1 MITQTGKRIISKF
14 LLGQAPSYASYIAVG
29 CGPTPLTTNPTNE
42 QIAEFAN
49 KENLDFEMFRVPI
62 VSRGYVTEDNGDT
75 SIVFTGELPTAERYE
90 ITEVGVFSAA
100 SNPAA
105 GAYDSKNLYSF
116 STTRENWVFNESS
129 TPKSIPE
136 RFEPLDGTDPT
147 NIISV
152 TDKVFYTNS
161 NNRIFTN
168 ADRDQRHETA
178 RYLNTALA
186 VRGDLSATPHVGTY
200 AYSGDSIEI
209 TDVAIDL
216 SKNSPGDELRLA
228 FSLVNKVG
236 VEDPQDL
243 VLPDAVHITVIFSS
257 QDGTQTAIMPVVI
270 ESTDDGVDFATNRY
284 FIAKSRITDLVKTN
298 GFTWSQVDRIK
309 VYATVVDNSAVSNQF
324 YVLLDAL
331 RLENVSS
338 TTPLY
343 GMTGYTVIKTADGD
357 TFVKE
362 ANTTSYIE
370 FRFGL
375 DVQ

>member
-1 MITQTGKRIISKF
+1 MITQTGKRIVSKF

-29 CGPTPLTTNPTNE
+29 CGPKPLSADPTSE
-42 QIAEFAN
+42 QITEFSG
-49 KENLDFEMFRVPI
+49 KEALDFEMFRVPI
-62 VSRGYVTEDNGDT
+62 VSRGYVSENGET
-75 SIVFTGELPTAERYE
+75 SLVFTGELPTAERYE
-90 ITEVGVFSAA
+90 ISEVGIFSAA

-116 STTRENWVFNESS
+116 STTRENWVFNQSS
-129 TPKSIPE
+129 TPTSIPE
-136 RFEPLDGTDPT
+136 RFEPLDGSDPT

-168 ADRDQRHETA
+168 DDRDARHETA
-178 RYLNTALA
+178 RYLNTAL
-186 VRGDLSATPHVGTY
+186 VMRGDVSATTTSGAY
-200 AYSGDSIEI
+200 AYTGDNVEI

-216 SKNSPGDELRLA
+216 SKNSPGDEIKLA
-228 FSLVNKVG
+228 FSVANKVG

-243 VLPDAVHITVIFSS
+243 VSPDAVHITVVFSS
-257 QDGTQTAIMPVVI
+257 QDGSQTAVMPVVI
-270 ESTDDGVDFATNRY
+270 ESTDDGVDFNTNRY
-284 FIAKSRITDLVKTN
+284 FVAKSRITDLVKSN

-309 VYATVVDNSAVSNQF
+309 VYSTVVKNSAVSNQF

-343 GMTGYTVIKTADGD
+343 GLTGYTVIKTETGD

>member
-1 MITQTGKRIISKF
+1 MITENGKRIISKF

-29 CGPTPLTTNPTNE
+29 CGPKPLTANPTTE
-42 QIAEFAN
+42 QISEYSA
-49 KENLDFEMFRVPI
+49 KDNLDFEMFRVPI
-62 VSRGYVTEDNGDT
+62 VSRGYVAEDGVT
-75 SIVFTGELPTAERYE
+75 SLVFTGELPTAERYE
-90 ITEVGVFSAA
+90 ISEVGVFSAG
-100 SNPAA
+100 SNPIA

-116 STTRENWVFNESS
+116 STTRESWVYNQNS
-129 TPKSIPE
+129 TPTSIPE
-136 RFEPLDGTDPT
+136 HFEPLDGTDPT

-168 ADRDQRHETA
+168 EDRVIRYEPA

-186 VRGDLSATPHVGTY
+186 LRGDTSVTPHSG
-200 AYSGDSIEI
+200 AYSYAGNNIEL
-209 TDVAIDL
+209 TDISIDL

-228 FSLVNKVG
+228 FSVINKTG
-236 VEDPQDL
+236 VENPEDVNSPE
-243 VLPDAVHITVIFSS
+243 AVHLTVVFSS
-257 QDGTQTAIMPVVI
+257 QNGIQTATMPIVI
-270 ESTDDGVDFATNRY
+270 ESTDPGVDFDTNRY
-284 FIAKSRITDLVKTN
+284 FVSSSRITDLIKTN

-309 VYATVVDNSAVSNQF
+309 VYATVIDEGAPSSNF

-331 RLENVSS
+331 RLENVST

-343 GMTGYTVIKTADGD
+343 GLTGYTVIKTAAGE
-357 TFVKE
+357 TFVKD

-370 FRFGL
+370 FRFEL

>member
-1 MITQTGKRIISKF
+1 MITQTGKRIVSKF

-29 CGPTPLTTNPTNE
+29 CGSKPLSADPGQDE
-42 QIAEFAN
+42 IDDFKV

-62 VSRGYVTEDNGDT
+62 VSRGYVSENGET
-75 SIVFTGELPTAERYE
+75 SLVFTGELPTAERYE
-90 ITEVGVFSAA
+90 ISEVGIFSAA

-116 STTRENWVFNESS
+116 STTRENWVFTEGS
-129 TPKSIPE
+129 TPKAIPE
-136 RFEPLDGTDPT
+136 IFEPLDGSDPT

-152 TDKVFYTNS
+152 TEKVFYTNS

-168 ADRDQRHETA
+168 DDRDARHETA

-186 VRGDLSATPHVGTY
+186 VRGDVSSTANVGSY
-200 AYSGDSIEI
+200 AYRGDSIDL
-209 TDVAIDL
+209 TDVDLDL
-216 SKNSPGDELRLA
+216 SKNSPGDQIKLA

-236 VEDPQDL
+236 VENPQDL
-243 VLPDAVHITVIFSS
+243 VSPDAVHITVVFSS
-257 QDGTQTAIMPVVI
+257 PDGQQTAIMPVVI
-270 ESTDDGVDFATNRY
+270 NSNDPGVNFATNRY
-284 FIAKSRITDLVKTN
+284 FVATSTITDLVKTN
-298 GFTWSQVDRIK
+298 GFTWSQVDRVK
-309 VYATVVDNSAVSNQF
+309 VFVTVVKNSQVSNQY

-331 RLENVSS
+331 RLENVTSK
-338 TTPLY
+338 TPLY
-343 GMTGYTVIKTADGD
+343 GMTGYTVIKTDNGD
-357 TFVKE
+357 TFTKE

>member
-1 MITQTGKRIISKF
+1 MITETGKRIISKF

-29 CGPTPLTTNPTNE
+29 CGPKPLSQNPTSG
-42 QIAEFAN
+42 QIEEYSA

-62 VSRGYVTEDNGDT
+62 TSRGYVSDT
-75 SIVFTGELPTAERYE
+75 DGVTSLVFTGELPTAERYE
-90 ITEVGVFSAA
+90 ITEVGIFSAA

-105 GAYDSKNLYSF
+105 GAYDSKNLLSF
-116 STTRENWVFNESS
+116 STTREAWVFNENS
-129 TPKSIPE
+129 TAKSIPE
-136 RFEPLDGTDPT
+136 RFEPLDGADPT

-168 ADRDQRHETA
+168 ADREQRYETA

-186 VRGDLSATPHVGTY
+186 VRGDISSTANTGSY
-200 AYSGDSIEI
+200 AWKGDAVELN
-209 TDVAIDL
+209 DVVLDL

-228 FSLVNKVG
+228 FSVINKTG
-236 VEDPQDL
+236 VDDPQDL
-243 VLPDAVHITVIFSS
+243 VSPDAVHITVIFSS
-257 QDGTQTAIMPVVI
+257 QDNSQTAVMPIVL
-270 ESTDDGVDFATNRY
+270 TDGQDGVDFSENRY
-284 FIAKSRITDLVKTN
+284 FVETSRITDLVKSN
-298 GFTWSQVDRIK
+298 GFTWSQVDKVKIFVTAIK
-309 VYATVVDNSAVSNQF
+309 NNAPSNNF

-331 RLENVSS
+331 RLENTNA

-343 GMTGYTVIKTADGD
+343 GLTGYSVIRTDDAL

-362 ANTTSYIE
+362 ANTTSFIE
-370 FRFGL
+370 FRFEL